1 MTHAMAEVM
10 LRRSLSRIWVE
21 VADEQSWR
29 RWISVVMIANPA
41 ASIAESRVWCRASGD
56 SF

>member
-1 MTHAMAEVM
+1 MAEVM